1 MRLLEG
7 KVAVVTGAGSG
18 LGREYAIAF
27 ALNGAAVIVND
38 FGASVD
44 GERMQSNSA
53 DAVVGEIVSL
63 GGNAVANTASVA
75 DWDGAKSMIDAAV
88 THFGRLDIVIN
99 NAGNNR
105 PSSLVDLTEQDVDS
119 QISVHLKGTLAVSH
133 FAAAYWNEVGAEAHR
148 AIVNTTSAAGL
159 HPTTGAGVYGATKSA
174 IAALTVSHA
183 QELARLGVRVNAV
196 APCARTRMVNESP
209 TVLAMMPKAEGFDR
223 HSPVHVAPLVVY
235 LASSLCRFTGRVFAI
250 EGPDV
255 AIYRSFSVEQDWT
268 THEAWTPEELAQTFA
283 EINERSDTQAFFPG
297 GVVRQSVPSGS
308 TLKALNK
315 VVRSDGLEPPTL

>member
-44 GERMQSNSA
+44 GERMESSSA
-53 DAVVGEIVSL
+53 DAIVDEIISL
-63 GGNAVANTASVA
+63 GGEAVANTASVA
-75 DWDGAKSMIDAAV
+75 DWEGAKSIIDTAV
-88 THFGRLDIVIN
+88 KNFGRLDIVVN

-105 PSSLVDLTEQDVDS
+105 PSSLVDLTEQDIDS

-159 HPTTGAGVYGATKSA
+159 HPTAGAGVYGATKAA
-174 IAALTVSHA
+174 IATLTMSHA

-223 HSPVHVAPLVVY
+223 HAPEHVAPLVVY

-297 GVVRQSVPSGS
+297 GVVQQSVPSGIA
-308 TLKALNK
+308 LKALNK
-315 VVRSDGLEPPTL
+315 AVRSD

>member
-27 ALNGAAVIVND
+27 AQHGAAVIVND

-53 DAVVGEIVSL
+53 DAVVEEIVSL
-63 GGNAVANTASVA
+63 GGDAVANTASVA
-75 DWDGAKSMIDAAV
+75 DWEGAKSIIDTAV
-88 THFGRLDIVIN
+88 KNFGRLDIVVN

-105 PSSLVDLTEQDVDS
+105 PSSLVDLTEQDIDS
-119 QISVHLKGTLAVSH
+119 QIGVHLKGTLSVSH
-133 FAAAYWNEVGAEAHR
+133 FAAAYWNEIGVDAHR

-209 TVLAMMPKAEGFDR
+209 TILAMMPKVEGFDR
-223 HSPVHVAPLVVY
+223 HAPEHVAPLVVY

-255 AIYRSFSVEQDWT
+255 AIYKSFSVEQDWT
-268 THEAWTPEELAQTFA
+268 THETWTPEELDQTFA

-297 GVVRQSVPSGS
+297 GVVQQSVPSGR
-308 TLKALNK
+308 TFKAL
-315 VVRSDGLEPPTL
+315 LEVEDQDI

>member
-7 KVAVVTGAGSG
+7 KVAVVTGAASG

-27 ALNGAAVIVND
+27 AQHGAAVIVND

-53 DAVVGEIVSL
+53 DAVVDEIISR
-63 GGNAVANTASVA
+63 GGKAVANTASVA
-75 DWDGAKSMIDAAV
+75 DWDGAKSIIETAIR
-88 THFGRLDIVIN
+88 HFGRLDIVIN

-119 QISVHLKGTLAVSH
+119 QIDVHLKGTLAVSH
-133 FAAAYWNEVGAEAHR
+133 FAAAYWNEVGADARR

-159 HPTTGAGVYGATKSA
+159 HPTVGGGVYGATKSA

-209 TVLAMMPKAEGFDR
+209 TVLAMMPKVEGFDR
-223 HSPVHVAPLVVY
+223 HAPEHVAPLVVY

-308 TLKALNK
+308 ALKALNK
-315 VVRSDGLEPPTL
+315 VVLSDGLEPPTL

>member
-7 KVAVVTGAGSG
+7 KVAVVTGAASG

-27 ALNGAAVIVND
+27 ARNGAAVIVND

-53 DAVVGEIVSL
+53 DQVVDEIISL

-75 DWDGAKSMIDAAV
+75 DWDGAKSMIDTA
-88 THFGRLDIVIN
+88 TQHFGRLDIVVN

-133 FAAAYWNEVGAEAHR
+133 FAAAYWNEVGVDAHR

-159 HPTTGAGVYGATKSA
+159 HPMAGGGVYGATKSA

-223 HSPVHVAPLVVY
+223 HAPEHIAPLVVY

-250 EGPDV
+250 EGPNV

-268 THEAWTPEELAQTFA
+268 THEAWTPEELAQTFS

-297 GVVRQSVPSGS
+297 GVVQQSVPSGR
-308 TLKALNK
+308 TLKAL
-315 VVRSDGLEPPTL
+315 LEIEDHDN

>member
-7 KVAVVTGAGSG
+7 KVAVVTGAASG

-53 DAVVGEIVSL
+53 DAVVEEIVSL

-75 DWDGAKSMIDAAV
+75 GWEGAKSIIETA
-88 THFGRLDIVIN
+88 TQHFGRLDIVIN

-105 PSSLVDLTEQDVDS
+105 PLSLVDLTEQDVDS
-119 QISVHLKGTLAVSH
+119 QIGVHLKGTLAVSH
-133 FAAAYWNEVGAEAHR
+133 FAAAYWNEIGVNAHR

-209 TVLAMMPKAEGFDR
+209 TVLAMMPKAEGSDR

-315 VVRSDGLEPPTL
+315 LVRSDGLEPPTL

>member
-27 ALNGAAVIVND
+27 AQHGVAVIVND

-44 GERMQSNSA
+44 GEQMQSNSA
-53 DAVVGEIVSL
+53 DAVVEEIVSL

-75 DWDGAKSMIDAAV
+75 DWDGAKSIIETA
-88 THFGRLDIVIN
+88 TQHFGRLDIVVN